1 MCLGIPGQ
9 VVSISGTT
17 AIVDFWGTR
26 KDVRLDTIQETVLT
40 GDYVINH
47 AGCALRVIPPEE
59 VMDTLAL
66 YETILAEA
74 GEDPIARE
82 VVCELQ
88 AAETLL
94 LAVADRG

>member
-9 VVSISGTT
+9 IVSVDGQT

-26 KDVRLDTIQETVLT
+26 KPVRIDILEQAVRI

-47 AGCALRVIPPEE
+47 SGFAVRRIPPED

-66 YETILAEA
+66 YELILAE
-74 GEDPIARE
+74 GGVDPIA
-82 VVCELQ
+82 CN
-88 AAETLL
+88 AAELVESDEL
-94 LAVADRG
+94 MLVPA